1 MNCSR
6 YCTVHDFIF
15 PENTLYFLNFF
26 LQFKGIFL
34 DNSLKTLFG
43 EGGGGRSGRKA
54 SETFL
59 LCFSV
64 NLCVN

>member
-6 YCTVHDFIF
+6 CCTVHDFIF
-15 PENTLYFLNFF
+15 AENTLYFLNFF

-43 EGGGGRSGRKA
+43 EGGGGGAGERLAKHFYFVS
-54 SETFL
+54 L
-59 LCFSV
+59 LIFV
-64 NLCVN
+64 